1 MVVMG
6 VVLARSGGNC
16 LPEVDQRAAAPGGAQ
31 DALVFHF
38 SCGLGRK
45 GTSNVS
51 VVPRGGAAGYPA
63 NLFSATDSTG
73 MALFVSRADRPRVEV
88 QWESDS
94 VLTVR
99 YAANARALLRMP
111 AAFGVRAAYVE
122 VSP

>member
-1 MVVMG
+1 M
-6 VVLARSGGNC
+6 
-16 LPEVDQRAAAPGGAQ
+16 
-31 DALVFHF
+31 VFHF
-38 SCGLGRK
+38 SCGIARK

-51 VVPRGGAAGYPA
+51 VLLPNGAAGYPA

-99 YAANARALLRMP
+99 YTAGARALLKMH
-111 AAFGVRAAYVE
+111 AAFGVREEYVE

>member
-1 MVVMG
+1 MIVLG
-6 VVLARSGGNC
+6 VVLARSGRGC
-16 LPEVDQRAAAPGGAQ
+16 LPEVDQRATAPGGAQ
-31 DALVFHF
+31 QAVVFHF
-38 SCGLGRK
+38 SCGIGRK

-51 VVPRGGAAGYPA
+51 VLPPNGAASYPA

-73 MALFVSRADRPRVEV
+73 MALFVARADRPLVEV

-99 YAANARALLRMP
+99 YTAGARPLLKMP